1 MLKVHI
7 IDNGLGI
14 KPNDI
19 KKLFKMFGKLRRTS
33 ELNSEGIGM
42 GLMICQKLVEL
53 NGGEI
58 QAFSDGKKKGSVF
71 SFTMKMQMPTFNAKR
86 KILKARHDSEKRGE
100 TSDEESFL
108 GMIQSNLSSVDEQ
121 YICKRQHIINIS
133 SASKDETI
141 SERDEDEEENKSF
154 SVEDS

>member
-1 MLKVHI
+1 MKNALKFTKKGFIKIIVAYDEPANMLKVHI

-71 SFTMKMQMPTFNAKR
+71 SFTMKM
-86 KILKARHDSEKRGE
+86 
-100 TSDEESFL
+100 
-108 GMIQSNLSSVDEQ
+108 
-121 YICKRQHIINIS
+121 
-133 SASKDETI
+133 
-141 SERDEDEEENKSF
+141 
-154 SVEDS
+154 